1 MNRLCFVVALLLSSA
16 PGDAAPRRVAPPP
29 QALREACVKL
39 CPQDSSPCD
48 PVYFKTA
55 DNRCNA
61 RYR

>member
-16 PGDAAPRRVAPPP
+16 PGDAAPRRVAPP

>member
-1 MNRLCFVVALLLSSA
+1 MTRLCLIAALLLSPA
-16 PGDAAPRRVAPPP
+16 AGDAAPRRSSPP
-29 QALREACVKL
+29 QALRESCIKL
-39 CPQDSSPCD
+39 CPQDASPCD

>member
-1 MNRLCFVVALLLSSA
+1 MTRLCFLVALLLSPA
-16 PGDAAPRRVAPPP
+16 AGDAAPRRSSPPP
-29 QALREACVKL
+29 QVFRESCIKL
-39 CPQDSSPCD
+39 CPQDASPCD